1 MPVRHLG
8 DERCAQ
14 RHAGIHKRG
23 GYFDYGAY
31 ISDSPLSAECLNW
44 VWAKKKASQRYIDL
58 IDESIDR
65 DKSLLVAIDGE
76 LSHE

>member
-1 MPVRHLG
+1 M
-8 DERCAQ
+8 
-14 RHAGIHKRG
+14 
-23 GYFDYGAY
+23 
-31 ISDSPLSAECLNW
+31 
-44 VWAKKKASQRYIDL
+44 KKAFQRYIDL